1 MTTRKAED
9 LSAEDCLASCHAA
22 SWKRAFSAVS
32 KRYGLVLGLEPMQY
46 LLYDWAVRNIAPTE
60 WRADFYGKP
69 IPERRR

>member
-1 MTTRKAED
+1 
-9 LSAEDCLASCHAA
+9 
-22 SWKRAFSAVS
+22 
-32 KRYGLVLGLEPMQY
+32 MQY